1 LAEYDDQVQEH
12 NCLIKDIQK
21 GNRELLQ
28 QYHRLETR
36 IKELNDKLMRLYR
49 TRDVKS
55 DFLDN
60 TRT

>member
-1 LAEYDDQVQEH
+1 LAEYDDQVQEQ

-28 QYHRLETR
+28 QNHHLETR
-36 IKELNDKLMRLYR
+36 VKELNDKLMRPYR
-49 TRDVKS
+49 TRDIKS

-60 TRT
+60 ART